1 MNIGIVDYGAGN
13 LRSVAKA
20 LEHCGAQVQMIAT
33 AAAVSQ
39 IDKIILPGVGAF
51 GQAMSAL
58 NAMGLKDALMAYMES
73 GRPFLGICLGMQ
85 VLFSGSEESPGIA
98 GLGVFPGEVKR
109 FPRTLKVPHLGWN
122 QVQIESPSPL
132 FKNLPDQAFF
142 YFAHSYYAAP
152 RESTCIRATAEYGD
166 SYTVAIAR
174 DNIFGIQFH
183 PEKSQRNGLILLQNY
198 VDL

>member
-20 LEHCGAQVQMIAT
+20 LEHCGAQVQMITTPSAFNEF
-33 AAAVSQ
+33 
-39 IDKIILPGVGAF
+39 DKIILPGVGAF

-58 NAMGLKDALMAYMES
+58 NALGMKDALMAYIDS

-98 GLGVFPGEVKR
+98 GLDVFPGEVKR

-122 QVQIESPSPL
+122 QVQIESQSPL

-152 RESTCIRATAEYGD
+152 RESTCIRASTEYGD

-174 DNIFGIQFH
+174 ENIFGIQFH
-183 PEKSQRNGLILLQNY
+183 PEKSQRNGLVLLQNY